1 MAGEMFEMCIE
12 YLPSGDL
19 VRYCYRDRV
28 VKGVKRGIQNRT
40 WKLRLFTNFSA
51 FIALT
56 ASGTV
61 T

>member
-1 MAGEMFEMCIE
+1 
-12 YLPSGDL
+12 LL
-19 VRYCYRDRV
+19 QRLV

-51 FIALT
+51 FIALA